1 MEVFG
6 KMLKSEIYQKELA
19 KLQELFKD
27 IEEPK
32 QKLVE
37 GLVEDAAFIFSE
49 NIILKQSLA
58 ESGMVKVHPDHP
70 NIQKPT
76 EAAKQYL
83 KNVNSYAVIIKTLNG
98 VLSKGISDDEDAL
111 GEFE

>member
-1 MEVFG
+1 
-6 KMLKSEIYQKELA
+6 MLKSEIYQKELT
-19 KLQELFKD
+19 KLQEIFKD

-32 QKLVE
+32 QTLVE
-37 GLVEDAAFIFSE
+37 GLVEDAAFIFTE
-49 NIILKQSLA
+49 NHILKKSLA

-70 NIQKPT
+70 NIQKQT

-83 KNVNSYAVIIKTLNG
+83 KNVNSYSVIIKTLNS
-98 VLSKGISDDEDAL
+98 VLSKGILDDDYDL

>member
-1 MEVFG
+1 MS
-6 KMLKSEIYQKELA
+6 KSEIYKKELE
-19 KLQELFKD
+19 KLKELFKD

-49 NIILKQSLA
+49 NCVLKESLA
-58 ESGMVKVHPDHP
+58 QSGMVKVHPDHP
-70 NIQKPT
+70 NIQKQT

-83 KNVNSYAVIIKTLNG
+83 KNVNSYAVIIKTLNS
-98 VLSKGISDDEDAL
+98 VLSKGIVDEDYDL

>member
-1 MEVFG
+1 M
-6 KMLKSEIYQKELA
+6 YQKELM
-19 KLQELFKD
+19 KLQEIFKD
-27 IEEPK
+27 TEESK
-32 QKLVE
+32 QKLIE
-37 GLVEDAAFIFSE
+37 GLIEDAAFIFTE
-49 NIILKQSLA
+49 NSILKRSLT

-70 NIQKPT
+70 NMQKQT

-98 VLSKGISDDEDAL
+98 VLSKGIIDEDYGL